1 MNMKVVVVSNQDK
14 NQNDRKQNQDEGGGE
29 KKNGKENI
37 DERGADR

>member
-14 NQNDRKQNQDEGGGE
+14 NQNQDEGGGE
-29 KKNGKENI
+29 KENGKENI

>member
-29 KKNGKENI
+29 KENGKENI